1 MNVIK
6 NAADV
11 RRGPALTLLATL
23 LVAAAPLASAAT
35 RITVSLDAGAS
46 VTVDNISSFPEA
58 TVRSLVLAADRSTQD
73 GCPYDAPDRKGLI
86 RSGDRVVISDHY
98 LAWLDITSTDGV
110 GFPNGFPP
118 KYTRSGELAGYW
130 TLDPSTQGFK
140 FLIPADAHHCANWAR
155 NELIPGSASPAGE
168 KLWWDRYAPPTEHTI
183 AVVTA
188 HDPVDEAKDT
198 KVLFAHNYSQGAP
211 NGLWKLAVDGQVNS
225 DGAVYFKTTGRMADA
240 SGSVDVSDGTD
251 ANGITTVI
259 NSEVEYFF
267 RPTDILNAW
276 RFSASNTVEANN
288 VYVFYWVAQASGQD
302 MDGTAC
308 DVEPKAL
315 DVWPSISYTKTWYT
329 QASVPLV
336 PTFPTNGQPAYHEFP
351 VGSTVKMVNGPKCS
365 NPYVNQ
371 DINSWKYRERN
382 PNVIVDGTWL
392 RVGESLSTPANSKRF
407 LTYVHQMPNPNGD
420 GSKASPFDFKFN
432 RMLSWN
438 ETHDG
443 TLGFGVASGPY
454 SKRVDYSIL
463 NAGTWYYTLHALS
476 SAY

>member
-1 MNVIK
+1 MKEMSLRCGARKV
-6 NAADV
+6 
-11 RRGPALTLLATL
+11 LLLATL
-23 LVAAAPLASAAT
+23 AAATPFASAAT
-35 RITVSLDAGAS
+35 RLTVSLDAGAS
-46 VTVDNISSFPEA
+46 VTVDNISTMPEA
-58 TVRSLVLAADRSTQD
+58 TVRTLVLAADRSTQD

-86 RSGDRVVISDHY
+86 RSGDRVVVSDHY
-98 LAWLDITSTDGV
+98 IAWLDVTSTDGV
-110 GFPNGFPP
+110 SFPTGFPS

-130 TLDPSTQGFK
+130 TLNPSTQGFK
-140 FLIPADAHHCANWAR
+140 FFAPADARHCGNWAR

-188 HDPVDEAKDT
+188 YDPVDEAKDT
-198 KVLFAHNYSQGAP
+198 KVLFAHNYSQGAS
-211 NGLWKLAVDGQVNS
+211 NGQWKLAVDGQVNS
-225 DGAVYFKTTGRMADA
+225 DGAVYFKTTGRMANA
-240 SGSVDVSDGTD
+240 AGSVDVSDGTD
-251 ANGITTVI
+251 ANGITAVI

-267 RPTDILNAW
+267 RPTDILNGW
-276 RFSASNTVEANN
+276 RFSASKTVQANN
-288 VYVFYWVAQASGQD
+288 VYVFYWVAHASGQD

-308 DVEPKAL
+308 DVQPLAA
-315 DVWPSISYTKTWYT
+315 DVWPSISDTKTWYT

-336 PTFPTNGQPAYHEFP
+336 PTFATNGQPAYHEFP
-351 VGSTVKMVNGPKCS
+351 VGSAVKMVNGPKCS

-371 DINSWKYRERN
+371 DINSWKYRDRFN
-382 PNVIVDGTWL
+382 DVIGDGTWM

-407 LTYVHQMPNPNGD
+407 LTYVHQMPNPTGA
-420 GSKASPFDFKFN
+420 GTKESPYDFRFS

-454 SKRVDYSIL
+454 LKRSEYTIL
-463 NAGTWYYTLHALS
+463 DSGLWFYTLHALS